1 MPSPGLDA
9 GRFLILIAGRGPALP
24 GRPRCPR
31 VRAEALDLAF
41 QSGVPRPQLQHG
53 GVCTHLAVCPRAGM
67 SKSRGQMPAP
77 LEPAAASG
85 RQRGLGGLL
94 TGRTRAL
101 LAWLLFQASSPSAH
115 STRAAHS
122 SEEVTRRRPWSLIG
136 RGGSFPAHF
145 PLPFSTSVPLS
156 AGASSFLPG
165 VTPVPHARRSPCA
178 LQIPCAARP
187 SVTGRV
193 RRAEPL

>member
-1 MPSPGLDA
+1 MFLLLLDGGDRHGPEGQLA
-9 GRFLILIAGRGPALP
+9 ACRARVWTGRFLILIAGRGPALP

-31 VRAEALDLAF
+31 VRAEASDLAF

-115 STRAAHS
+115 SLPEQRT
-122 SEEVTRRRPWSLIG
+122 VQRR
-136 RGGSFPAHF
+136 
-145 PLPFSTSVPLS
+145 
-156 AGASSFLPG
+156 
-165 VTPVPHARRSPCA
+165 
-178 LQIPCAARP
+178 
-187 SVTGRV
+187 
-193 RRAEPL
+193 